1 MLRKNKMI
9 KDSDLLEKIRR
20 NNTKKHEV
28 EQELKKEDGLA
39 WEQNGITYMD
49 GWIYILN
56 NRKIKEQI
64 L

>member
-28 EQELKKEDGLA
+28 EQELKKGDGLA

-56 NRKIKEQI
+56 NRKIKERI

>member
-28 EQELKKEDGLA
+28 EQELKKGDGLA